1 MDSDLYSLPLT
12 NLPNNKSM
20 INLAKT
26 WSLINYTNIEYVLE
40 DRRRA
45 NSAVYNNNSLFITG
59 GYTYNGTMI
68 KNQTIVYN
76 RDTNTWQT
84 LSTYADANSSSI
96 RQM

>member
-1 MDSDLYSLPLT
+1 
-12 NLPNNKSM
+12 M

-26 WSLINYTNIEYVLE
+26 WTLVNYSNSDYVLE

-68 KNQTIVYN
+68 TNQTIVYN
-76 RDTNTWQT
+76 RDSNTWQT
-84 LSTYADANSSSI
+84 LNTYADANSSSV

>member
-1 MDSDLYSLPLT
+1 MDSDLYSLPVT

-26 WSLINYTNIEYVLE
+26 WILINHSNTDYVLE

-68 KNQTIVYN
+68 TNQTIVYS
-76 RDTNTWQT
+76 RDSNTWQT
-84 LSTYADANSSSI
+84 LSTYADANSSSV